1 MKGTKNMITLK
12 ASKYCVD
19 CENYESKVYV
29 RTSPTDFKEV
39 TNDLTDEDKD
49 ELIDD
54 LIYAIHDIL
63 TSKKEEK

>member
-1 MKGTKNMITLK
+1 MITLK

-19 CENYESKVYV
+19 CKNYESKVYV

-39 TNDLTDEDKD
+39 TKDLTDEDKD

-63 TSKKEEK
+63 SSKKEEKTT

>member
-1 MKGTKNMITLK
+1 MITLK

-29 RTSPTDFKEV
+29 RTSPTEFKEV
-39 TNDLTDEDKD
+39 TKDLTDEDKD

-54 LIYAIHDIL
+54 LIYAIHDVL
-63 TSKKEEK
+63 TSKKEEKSI

>member
-19 CENYESKVYV
+19 CENYESKVYI

-39 TNDLTDEDKD
+39 TNDLTDEDKN

-54 LIYAIHDIL
+54 LIYAIHDVL